1 MGTIAARRYSSC
13 MHGPAASVIS
23 SIGTPASRPERLIA
37 QLVPAADVC
46 RRQLRQ
52 LPARSGRAVAGR
64 GRAVLPCS
72 SATSAVARRAGKKKL
87 FGKRE
92 VLPGVGLYL
101 DGGFGV
107 GKTHL
112 LASSLLRDLAAGP
125 SAPTAFATFGEL
137 TQLAGV
143 FGFVECI
150 DLLADYVVV
159 CIDEFELDDP
169 GNTTLISRL
178 LSQLVERG
186 VSVAATS
193 NTLPEQLGEGRFAAQ
208 DFLREINTLAA
219 IFTTVRIDGPGLPAS
234 RSAAGAGTAD
244 RCRTST
250 SACRRVAGATLDDFD
265 ALCAH
270 LATMHPSR
278 YLTLIEGVSAVF
290 ITGVHPIDDQNVALR
305 LVSLTDR
312 LYDAGIPVVA
322 SGAKLDTIFSD
333 EMLAGGFRKKYLRA
347 TSRLLAL
354 TTAGQTRAHHHVV
367 VLDAGAEPK
376 RLGAVDGRSRAWC
389 RSVARVG
396 CADSPRATRTSRRV
410 RRRRSSASVIR
421 RRRDTSAVAVG
432 QHVELR
438 HLHGGRA
445 WRPPA
450 ARRRRQVHRESAW
463 RSRSFGRRRGRRA
476 ARGRDRPDSRRSAFR
491 DRFSSMNAA
500 MFSWRRRRRARQRKG
515 RGGDVGEFG

>member
-1 MGTIAARRYSSC
+1 
-13 MHGPAASVIS
+13 MHGSGGVAHLVDRHPSV
-23 SIGTPASRPERLIA
+23 TPERLIA
-37 QLVPAADVC
+37 QLIPPPTFSDVSFDTYKPDPAEPSQAAAVQSC
-46 RRQLRQ
+46 RQFCEQ
-52 LPARSGRAVAGR
+52 
-64 GRAVLPCS
+64 
-72 SATSAVARRAGKKKL
+72 AVARRDGKKKL
-87 FGKRE
+87 FGRRE
-92 VLPGVGLYL
+92 VLPGVGVYF

-112 LASSLLRDLAAGP
+112 LASSFFDVP
-125 SAPTAFATFGEL
+125 EPKAFATFGEL

-208 DFLREINTLAA
+208 DFLREINTLAS
-219 IFTTVRIDGPGLPAS
+219 IFTTVRIDGPDYRHRDLPPAPEPLS
-234 RSAAGAGTAD
+234 DEEVATRAAE
-244 RCRTST
+244 
-250 SACRRVAGATLDDFD
+250 VPGATLDDFD

-278 YLTLIEGVSAVF
+278 YLTLIEGVAAVF

-312 LYDAGIPVVA
+312 LYDAGIPVIA

-354 TTAGQTRAHHHVV
+354 TAAGQR
-367 VLDAGAEPK
+367 
-376 RLGAVDGRSRAWC
+376 
-389 RSVARVG
+389 
-396 CADSPRATRTSRRV
+396 
-410 RRRRSSASVIR
+410 
-421 RRRDTSAVAVG
+421 
-432 QHVELR
+432 
-438 HLHGGRA
+438 
-445 WRPPA
+445 
-450 ARRRRQVHRESAW
+450 
-463 RSRSFGRRRGRRA
+463 
-476 ARGRDRPDSRRSAFR
+476 
-491 DRFSSMNAA
+491 
-500 MFSWRRRRRARQRKG
+500 
-515 RGGDVGEFG
+515 

>member
-1 MGTIAARRYSSC
+1 MQGSSFSSSDVAHLTDRR
-13 MHGPAASVIS
+13 PSV
-23 SIGTPASRPERLIA
+23 TPERLVA
-37 QLVPAADVC
+37 QLVPPPTFADVSFDTYRPDPAEPTQAAAVEAC
-46 RRQLRQ
+46 RRFCAQALE
-52 LPARSGRAVAGR
+52 
-64 GRAVLPCS
+64 
-72 SATSAVARRAGKKKL
+72 RRAGKKKL

-92 VLPGVGLYL
+92 VLPGVGIYL

-112 LASSLLRDLAAGP
+112 LASSYYEVGGDDVKR
-125 SAPTAFATFGEL
+125 AFATFGEL

-150 DLLADYVVV
+150 DLLADYALV

-178 LSQLVERG
+178 LSALVEKG

-219 IFTTVRIDGPGLPAS
+219 MFTTVRIEGPDYRHRGLPPAPEPLS
-234 RSAAGAGTAD
+234 DDEVAQRAAD
-244 RCRTST
+244 
-250 SACRRVAGATLDDFD
+250 VPGATLDDFD

-278 YLTLIEGVSAVF
+278 YLTLIEGVSEVF
-290 ITGVHPIDDQNVALR
+290 LTGVHPLDDQNVALR

-322 SGAKLDTIFSD
+322 SGAKLDTVFSD

-354 TTAGQTRAHHHVV
+354 TAAGQT
-367 VLDAGAEPK
+367 
-376 RLGAVDGRSRAWC
+376 
-389 RSVARVG
+389 
-396 CADSPRATRTSRRV
+396 
-410 RRRRSSASVIR
+410 
-421 RRRDTSAVAVG
+421 
-432 QHVELR
+432 
-438 HLHGGRA
+438 GRA
-445 WRPPA
+445 IT
-450 ARRRRQVHRESAW
+450 
-463 RSRSFGRRRGRRA
+463 
-476 ARGRDRPDSRRSAFR
+476 
-491 DRFSSMNAA
+491 
-500 MFSWRRRRRARQRKG
+500 
-515 RGGDVGEFG
+515 